1 MVNPFKEVKWNPDTA
16 GRRAFATSLIIGFPC
31 LALVLF
37 LANRLATGGWHPAF
51 PLQLAATGVGAGVL
65 FWLVP
70 AIARPFYVLWY
81 AVACCIGFVVG
92 NVVFAGVYV
101 LVFAPIGIVRR
112 ALNPRV
118 FRKGFDSATNSY
130 WEEAE
135 KDIPKKRYYHQ
146 Y

>member
-16 GRRAFATSLIIGFPC
+16 ARRAFARSLIIGFPC
-31 LALVLF
+31 LALL
-37 LANRLATGGWHPAF
+37 LILGNRLATGAWHPAF
-51 PLQLAATGVGAGVL
+51 PLQIAAIGMAAGVL

-92 NVVFAGVYV
+92 NVVFATVYL
-101 LVFAPIGIVRR
+101 LVFAPIGILRR
-112 ALNPRV
+112 ASNPHV
-118 FRKGFDSATNSY
+118 FRKGFDFKTNSY

>member
-1 MVNPFKEVKWNPDTA
+1 MVNPFKEVQWNPDTA
-16 GRRAFATSLIIGFPC
+16 ARRAFARSLIIGFPC

-37 LANRLATGGWHPAF
+37 LGNRLATGGWHPAF
-51 PLQLAATGVGAGVL
+51 PLRVAVSGLAAGIF

-81 AVACCIGFVVG
+81 AMACSIGFVVG
-92 NVVFAGVYV
+92 NLVFAAIYV

-112 ALNPRV
+112 SLNPHV
-118 FRKGFDSATNSY
+118 FRKGLDVEAHSY

-135 KDIPKKRYYHQ
+135 KDVPKKRYYHQ